1 MKKWIDKS
9 IYHIFTFTIH
19 KNRPAPLPTCTSRC
33 RSPAGHQKLPTA
45 HGNPNVD
52 FVLSPDSF
60 LKEKNIPSRELTY
73 PTLGKGKSS
82 SKCHFWGD
90 MLVFRGVFQSQVA
103 EFSILSWWL
112 RLGLGV
118 GVGVGVDCVP
128 TPRAPKWSPPL
139 HQDVFDDR
147 HRAPPFA
154 RALPGRNVDCLRPPN
169 PWAKNRRKRY
179 RIISMRIR
187 RSYRN
192 RTFNDFNTYI
202 HTYIY
207 NTVLGWKTPLN
218 MMECYVFDP
227 CRTSWKRHVF
237 KTRIHNTTRAVSILR
252 TSLAMLS
259 NFSLKA
265 SPKKVKWICERGTR
279 SCQTF
284 LKSSPWRSITCIP
297 ECPWFHK
304 QISWD
309 L

>member
-154 RALPGRNVDCLRPPN
+154 PCSSREKCGLPKATKSLGQKSKKKIPDN
-169 PWAKNRRKRY
+169 
-179 RIISMRIR
+179 
-187 RSYRN
+187 
-192 RTFNDFNTYI
+192 
-202 HTYIY
+202 IY
-207 NTVLGWKTPLN
+207 AHPKFLPQ
-218 MMECYVFDP
+218 
-227 CRTSWKRHVF
+227 
-237 KTRIHNTTRAVSILR
+237 
-252 TSLAMLS
+252 S
-259 NFSLKA
+259 NL
-265 SPKKVKWICERGTR
+265 
-279 SCQTF
+279 
-284 LKSSPWRSITCIP
+284 
-297 ECPWFHK
+297 
-304 QISWD
+304 
-309 L
+309 